1 MKRFRFQDLEIWK
14 RGIQIGIELFALAGS
29 FEQRRHFR
37 SAEQIRAAA
46 LSITNNIAEGS
57 GSASDK
63 DFAHFLNIAKRS
75 AFENANMVL
84 FFSAAGLMDAEAA
97 EKLVAMIE
105 EECRMIA
112 AFRQTLL
119 R

>member
-1 MKRFRFQDLEIWK
+1 MKRFRFQDLEVWK
-14 RGIQIGIELFALAGS
+14 RGIEIGLELFRVAEGM
-29 FEQRRHFR
+29 EQRRHYR
-37 SAEQIRAAA
+37 SAEQLRAAA

-75 AFENANMVL
+75 AFENANMLL
-84 FFSAAGLMDAEAA
+84 FFAKAGLIATTEAET
-97 EKLVAMIE
+97 LVAALD
-105 EECRMIA
+105 EECRMLE
-112 AFRQTLL
+112 AFRKSLL